1 MASPDQRSRPLQ
13 LFSKEKIAEF
23 RGMSL
28 EARLAWLEE
37 ANALV
42 DLVHGRQKRG
52 QFDERFRDWPES
64 LHAEES
70 PGRQEAGLV
79 IGESKASYAKKK
91 TGEFP

>member
-52 QFDERFRDWPES
+52 QFDERFRDWPEY
-64 LHAEES
+64 LHEE
-70 PGRQEAGLV
+70 GLQGLKEAGLV
-79 IGESKASYAKKK
+79 IGESKANYGKKK
-91 TGEFP
+91 TGECP